1 MSIVVRS
8 GSGFDFASTP
18 GGGGGGTIITVSI
31 TPGTTEKSSPSAQVF
46 TASASGGTGPYTY
59 AWAALF
65 SDGTTAD
72 SYLSTLSGST
82 TTLTPTNYDC
92 EFLINCT
99 AFDNAVP
106 SNTGHDN
113 ALLTVEAAP
122 DLTASISPTSA
133 SQTAP
138 GGQVLTVTPTG
149 GSGSYTYAW
158 TATQTDGADANSNLS
173 ALTGN
178 PVTLTPTTY
187 GQSFRVQCVVT
198 DVNVPSQSA
207 TTGAVVSVGQPPA
220 LVAPTSLMSMQLPMG
235 TTTNAFTF
243 GDASNGA
250 PPYSYVMIV
259 ESSSGLVTLDTYV
272 GQSATMLGLTDAT
285 TVQVTIQVV
294 DSFGQTADATYV
306 VGVGVA
312 PVFNEN
318 ALWNLIG
325 GTDLRTIGSGSR
337 SGTGTLTVGGIV
349 FTVVSAA
356 GTPAGQALA
365 ISTSGA
371 VISQTSGLGTATGF
385 WWDTGLLPN
394 FLTGES
400 ILVNLLFQ
408 TTSLP
413 GSSIA
418 VVTFGDAS
426 SYVSGNSY
434 GFSVNWDAN
443 GARVARRVTGG
454 GANNYSLVTGQVNS
468 NKTYAAQV
476 LLVAGRIP
484 YCTISEGTTFLGG
497 PRLGLAQP
505 MRGTYTGTPGAQG
518 TSTGSTFT
526 YPISALRIQVA
537 AVSGALSVAF
547 LAYEVRRLTRA
558 S

>member
-1 MSIVVRS
+1 MAIDVRS

-18 GGGGGGTIITVSI
+18 GGGGGGTPVTVSVSPA
-31 TPGTTEKSSPSAQVF
+31 TVQKSSPAAQVF
-46 TASASGGTGPYTY
+46 TATASGGTAPYTY
-59 AWAALF
+59 VWAALF
-65 SDGTTAD
+65 SDGTSAD
-72 SYLSTLSGST
+72 SYLSTLSGAT

-99 AFDNAVP
+99 AFDSAAP
-106 SNTGHDN
+106 SNTGQDN

-133 SQTAP
+133 SQTTLS
-138 GGQVLTVTPTG
+138 GQALTVTPTG

-243 GDASNGA
+243 GNASDGA

-285 TVQVTIQVV
+285 TAQVTIQVV

-306 VGVGVA
+306 VGVGVV

-318 ALWNLIG
+318 ALWNYIG

-337 SGTGTLTVGGIV
+337 SGAGTLTVGGIT
-349 FTVVSAA
+349 FTVATIA
-356 GTPAGQALA
+356 GAPTGQALNVSA
-365 ISTSGA
+365 SG
-371 VISQTSGLGTATGF
+371 VRLSQTSGVATATGVRF
-385 WWDTGLLPN
+385 DSGLLAN
-394 FLTGES
+394 FTTGES
-400 ILVNLLFQ
+400 ILVNFLFSA
-408 TTSLP
+408 TSFP
-413 GSSIA
+413 VDANTIVS
-418 VVTFGDAS
+418 FGDSVDYSLGDA
-426 SYVSGNSY
+426 YALQVNGNL
-434 GFSVNWDAN
+434 NL
-443 GARVARRVTGG
+443 VARRTT
-454 GANNYSLVTGQVNS
+454 ANIATTYNMGTQAAAA

-484 YCTISEGTTFLGG
+484 YCTISESSVFLGG
-497 PRLGLAQP
+497 PRLGLPQP
-505 MRGTYTGTPGAQG
+505 MRGTYVGCPGAQTTASG
-518 TSTGSTFT
+518 ATFT
-526 YPISALRIQVA
+526 SPLSSLLIQLAVA
-537 AVSGALSVAF
+537 SGNFGVTL

>member
-1 MSIVVRS
+1 
-8 GSGFDFASTP
+8 
-18 GGGGGGTIITVSI
+18 
-31 TPGTTEKSSPSAQVF
+31 
-46 TASASGGTGPYTY
+46 
-59 AWAALF
+59 
-65 SDGTTAD
+65 
-72 SYLSTLSGST
+72 
-82 TTLTPTNYDC
+82 
-92 EFLINCT
+92 
-99 AFDNAVP
+99 
-106 SNTGHDN
+106 
-113 ALLTVEAAP
+113 
-122 DLTASISPTSA
+122 
-133 SQTAP
+133 
-138 GGQVLTVTPTG
+138 
-149 GSGSYTYAW
+149 
-158 TATQTDGADANSNLS
+158 
-173 ALTGN
+173 
-178 PVTLTPTTY
+178 
-187 GQSFRVQCVVT
+187 
-198 DVNVPSQSA
+198 
-207 TTGAVVSVGQPPA
+207 
-220 LVAPTSLMSMQLPMG
+220 
-235 TTTNAFTF
+235 
-243 GDASNGA
+243 
-250 PPYSYVMIV
+250 MIV

-285 TVQVTIQVV
+285 TAQVTIQVV

-349 FTVVSAA
+349 FTVVTAA

-418 VVTFGDAS
+418 IVTFGDAG
-426 SYVSGNSY
+426 SYVSGNNY

-443 GARVARRVTGG
+443 GARVARRVTAG

-518 TSTGSTFT
+518 TGTGSTFT
-526 YPISALRIQVA
+526 YPLSSLRIQAA
-537 AVSGALSVAF
+537 AVSGALSVTF
-547 LAYEVRRLTRA
+547 LSYEVRRLTRA